1 MKTAIIGAHFDIY
14 IFAKV
19 KKTKFFINL
28 SLEQILP
35 GAKKKKKKKI
45 KSLEKKTKPVLLSL
59 CLERDLLGQRMKL
72 LSCRLWS

>member
-35 GAKKKKKKKI
+35 GAKKKKKKKSSPW
-45 KSLEKKTKPVLLSL
+45 KRKQSQCCYL
-59 CLERDLLGQRMKL
+59 CVWRETFWDRE
-72 LSCRLWS
+72 